1 MVGGLVI
8 AALVAVAVVASVS
21 NRPSPGHSQHVAVTQ
36 QPAASTTSTT
46 SRAQAIAKL
55 LSDVTVTPPNG
66 TRKQPLQTV
75 VTVRAAGAQLVA
87 VEVTKSPGN
96 NALAGTLDERAD
108 EWRSTGALFPGSVYT
123 VTYRVDGAGGLSAEG
138 SSRFETA
145 PPAEVVTASVFP
157 PSGIQVGVG
166 QPIVITFSH
175 PINSAPAQQGVLS
188 RFTIAMSK
196 PVPGGWHWFSSVELH
211 FRPSSYWPVGEQVRL
226 SADLDR
232 WDIGGG
238 AWGQGQVSTAFVVG
252 DSHISTVDLA
262 THQMV
267 VTDNGQAI
275 YDWPVSAGRAQYPS
289 MDGTHI
295 VLDRESV
302 VRMDSASVGIPV
314 HSPNGYDELVYWD
327 VHIADSGEY
336 VHAAPWDV
344 SIQGFQNVSHGC
356 INLSPAR
363 AETFFRFS
371 RAGDIVKVVNGP
383 RAPVMG
389 DHGVIDWS
397 FGPSL
402 VNWTPAKVVALTA
415 PVTLLPT
422 TTLPP
427 PAGVP
432 YFGPTVP
439 PAPTTTSSPPTT
451 TPPTT
456 AATTTATTT
465 LTTPSTAATS
475 ATAEAPNTTTTS
487 TAAVATT
494 ALPTSTAAT
503 HQVRATSAP
512 IGPATSASVPR
523 AFATTG

>member
-1 MVGGLVI
+1 MLAGSLTVV
-8 AALVAVAVVASVS
+8 ALGVVAVVASVS
-21 NRPSPGHSQHVAVTQ
+21 NGTHPGPGHQAAVTQ
-36 QPAASTTSTT
+36 PPPASTTSTT
-46 SRAQAIAKL
+46 SRARAIATL
-55 LSDVTVTPPNG
+55 LSDVTVSPPNG
-66 TRKQPLQTV
+66 SRKQPLHTV
-75 VTVRAAGAQLVA
+75 VTVRAAGAQLTA
-87 VEVTKSPGN
+87 VRVTRSPGSGV
-96 NALAGTLDERAD
+96 LAGALDQRAG
-108 EWRSTGALFPGSVYT
+108 EWRSTGALLPSSVYT
-123 VTYRVDGAGGLSAEG
+123 VQYRVDGASGLSAEG
-138 SSRFETA
+138 SSSFETA

-157 PSGIQVGVG
+157 PPGIQVGVG

-175 PINSAPAQQGVLS
+175 PIGSGAAEQAVLS
-188 RFTIAMSK
+188 RFTIAMSQ
-196 PVPGGWHWFSSVELH
+196 PVPGGWHWFSPVELH

-226 SADLDR
+226 SADLDH

-275 YDWPVSAGRAQYPS
+275 YSWPVSAGRAQYPS

-371 RAGDIVKVVNGP
+371 RAGDIVNIVNGP

-397 FGPSL
+397 FGPPL
-402 VNWTPAKVVALTA
+402 VEWTPARVVALTS

-427 PAGVP
+427 PAGAP

-439 PAPTTTSSPPTT
+439 PASTTTSPPPTT
-451 TPPTT
+451 PATTAATSTTTTTLTAPTT
-456 AATTTATTT
+456 AATTTAT
-465 LTTPSTAATS
+465 
-475 ATAEAPNTTTTS
+475 
-487 TAAVATT
+487 
-494 ALPTSTAAT
+494 
-503 HQVRATSAP
+503 SAP
-512 IGPATSASVPR
+512 VSAPTVSAPTVSASRP
-523 AFATTG
+523 ASSTTRG